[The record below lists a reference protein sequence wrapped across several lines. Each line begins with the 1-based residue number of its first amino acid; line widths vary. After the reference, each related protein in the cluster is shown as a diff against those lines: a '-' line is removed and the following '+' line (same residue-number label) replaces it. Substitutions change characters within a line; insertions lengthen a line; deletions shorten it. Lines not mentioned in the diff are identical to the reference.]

1 MNATNLGCLYQF
13 RNRFMKI
20 LRLISVT
27 ALVFLVS
34 ACGGGGGGGGGSNG
48 PVTSTETF
56 QVKAAYVNY
65 LNKTGSFPFTLSG
78 TSSGTNVTGSGTL
91 TLSTPSNGTFES
103 ISVLQKNSA
112 ATFTIIANGV
122 SANDGSASST
132 YVDSNYQPKGSSG
145 TEYAVVTSNIAIPVT
160 GRVGDSGTWSIENR
174 YTNSTKT
181 SLLGTTTTSYVL
193 EADTASTA
201 LLKII
206 DEEKN
211 NAGTTTSTMIETY
224 RITPAGAITAVSATA
239 SASPTFLTFTFN

>member
-1 MNATNLGCLYQF
+1 MRVIKFL
-13 RNRFMKI
+13 
-20 LRLISVT
+20 
-27 ALVFLVS
+27 ALLSSLVLV
-34 ACGGGGGGGGGSNG
+34 ACGGGGGGGSNG

-103 ISVLQKNSA
+103 IAVLQKNSA
-112 ATFTIIANGV
+112 ATYTIIANGV

-132 YVDSNYQPKGSSG
+132 YVDSNYQPKGSSSSD
-145 TEYAVVTSNIAIPVT
+145 YSVVTSNIALPVT
-160 GRVGDSGTWSIENR
+160 ARIGDSGTWSTENR

-193 EADTASTA
+193 EADTAATA

-206 DEEKN
+206 SEEKN
-211 NAGTTTSTMIETY
+211 NAGTTTFTSIDTY

>member
-1 MNATNLGCLYQF
+1 M
-13 RNRFMKI
+13 
-20 LRLISVT
+20 RLFKFL
-27 ALVFLVS
+27 ALLSSLVLV
-34 ACGGGGGGGGGSNG
+34 ACGGGGGGGSNG

-78 TSSGTNVTGSGTL
+78 TSSGVNVTGSGTL
-91 TLSTPSNGTFES
+91 TLSTPTNSSFES
-103 ISVLQKNSA
+103 APVLQKNTA
-112 ATFTIIANGV
+112 TTFTIIANGV
-122 SANDGSASST
+122 SANDGSASSS

-145 TEYAVVTSNIAIPVT
+145 TDYAVVTSNIAIPVT
-160 GRVGDSGTWSIENR
+160 GRVGDSGTWSTENR
-174 YTNSTKT
+174 YANSTKT

-193 EADTASTA
+193 EADTATTA

-206 DEEKN
+206 SEEKN
-211 NAGTTTSTMIETY
+211 NSGTTTFTSIEAY